1 MSAWP
6 YFLGMA
12 GAAITAGAVAVPAAR
27 NLFLGEVEIDW
38 LGNEL
43 ELDRIGVDGMTV
55 RTKEGTR
62 FRVFEIEGRSYEA
75 KPVRLQKALLAGR
88 EAWLNRLGEMGVA
101 VRLFGVKRRRGT
113 VHGAEWPSPALAE
126 IGAEE
131 AKAFRHAYE
140 ICWFAVISA
149 RARSGSRVLAEAA
162 DHTLSALAE
171 YRPEP
176 VRRHDAG
183 GPEGGCPLSGFLNLL
198 VCGDLRRDLAEV
210 SSNVSANLQASDLIF
225 ERNGSAFARQLM
237 PAHYRTICV
246 SAWAEEVSGETAA
259 ELLALPGEIEVSQ
272 AAIPQ
277 SRDTTVALLARKK
290 RELHFN
296 IFGGG
301 AAESEYA
308 AAMELITDNKHTLF
322 ATQFTVIV
330 RAPTAEEADE
340 LAARAGKVLA
350 LRRVR
355 HRAETYA
362 AAAAWFNRMPDHDG
376 LVRPLK
382 LLNSNLAALWAFHH
396 APAGKPSNPWGEG
409 PVRLFRTGAG
419 QSHAFQ
425 FHVYDRPQANGHYL
439 VFAPTGAGK
448 TTLMMH
454 LLGGLAK
461 FEGVRSY
468 VFDSKEG
475 ARFTI
480 EALGGQYQSF
490 ENLRL
495 NPLDVGG
502 DSPAN
507 RQRVAAVM
515 NAMLGDAAVTE
526 EADTA
531 VKHALDVMFKV
542 DVPERTFNNVFPM
555 AFKRR
560 GQARASFAR
569 WVKDAKGNRGQYS
582 HVFNAGRD
590 SLGGVLGGSYLTGI
604 NMNEILSDAA
614 LAAPAVAHIGAAV
627 SKSAA
632 KASKGFNIFIDE
644 AAALLLNPGFRDL
657 AQEMFREY
665 RKLDGAVGMAFQDP
679 GALLASGVAE
689 AVIENAATLIFFP
702 NALATEKSLEPFRL
716 NQEQMEFIL
725 RGTAGGGR
733 RVMAVKR
740 EAATGFDESVILD
753 VDLAPLGNIA
763 RFYRSGLAAV
773 AWMDRLKR
781 NHGNEWPK
789 HV

>member
-55 RTKEGTR
+55 HTKEGTR

-259 ELLALPGEIEVSQ
+259 ELLALPGEIKVSQ

-340 LAARAGKVLA
+340 LAAR
-350 LRRVR
+350 
-355 HRAETYA
+355 
-362 AAAAWFNRMPDHDG
+362 
-376 LVRPLK
+376 
-382 LLNSNLAALWAFHH
+382 
-396 APAGKPSNPWGEG
+396 AGKPSNPWGEG

-725 RGTAGGGR
+725 RGAAGGGR